1 MEIYQMY
8 QESGSTIRY
17 PDVIRILEKAVGEG
31 HVGAHGRFWKD
42 KSRDEFVEIIVPGF
56 DVKLLV
62 VGDAENSNLI
72 HAIKGTGLFDG
83 SFYPR
88 MPDGTDPPDPIP
100 DSEIKDIADW
110 IDNDCPA

>member
-1 MEIYQMY
+1 MY

-31 HVGAHGRFWKD
+31 HVGAHGPFWED

-72 HAIKGTGLFDG
+72 KAIKGIDPFD
-83 SFYPR
+83 SSIYPQ
-88 MPDGTDPPDPIP
+88 MPAGGRDPIP
-100 DSEIKDIADW
+100 DPEIEAIKDW
-110 IDNDCPA
+110 IDSDCPP